1 MLDPLLEVDE
11 VEIAD
16 NERWR
21 CKGNNG
27 GVNAIWELR
36 VGRLTVG
43 SDGGRVEGQD
53 ALLIEGEFATGRVR
67 GGQGVAEPANDS
79 VAVAEASTNI
89 PVVATSA
96 HETWSF
102 GAAQYLPDRPSRP
115 ILRDRS
121 L

>member
-43 SDGGRVEGQD
+43 SDGGRVEG
-53 ALLIEGEFATGRVR
+53 
-67 GGQGVAEPANDS
+67 
-79 VAVAEASTNI
+79 
-89 PVVATSA
+89 
-96 HETWSF
+96 
-102 GAAQYLPDRPSRP
+102 
-115 ILRDRS
+115 
-121 L
+121 